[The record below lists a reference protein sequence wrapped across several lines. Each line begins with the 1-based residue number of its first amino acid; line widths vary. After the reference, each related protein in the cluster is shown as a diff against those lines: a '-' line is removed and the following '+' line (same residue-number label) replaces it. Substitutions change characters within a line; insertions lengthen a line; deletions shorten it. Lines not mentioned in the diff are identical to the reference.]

1 MGHTGRS
8 GAFLEAAFRRRV
20 LPKCIAQISCCAVP
34 GAHRLALAAPCE
46 LIPQSPTGRL
56 EWQQKRRGSQFRR
69 WLESVA
75 HSSTEP
81 AQHYCHHRRHHH
93 PRSQP
98 IHRQE
103 LQQMQQWWRGCA
115 AHSSLQLQLSLHS
128 KRGFSGLDLLY
139 ILVLSLRSTAVTT
152 TLIITPGDDKSV
164 AKKCSKSSCG
174 GKNGKRSEETWIC
187 CTVFRWCCTAL
198 LSPPPSSSP
207 QVKPICRQGVPR
219 MRIQWLRCAGQ

>member
-8 GAFLEAAFRRRV
+8 GAFLEAALRRRV

-139 ILVLSLRSTAVTT
+139 ILLSLRSTAVTT

-219 MRIQWLRCAGQ
+219 MRIQWLRCAGH